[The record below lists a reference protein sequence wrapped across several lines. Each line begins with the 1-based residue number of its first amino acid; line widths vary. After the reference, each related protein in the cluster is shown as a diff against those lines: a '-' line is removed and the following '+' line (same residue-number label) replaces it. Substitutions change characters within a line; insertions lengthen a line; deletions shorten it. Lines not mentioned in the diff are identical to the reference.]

1 MVLDFQSIIRGTQS
15 LIVRNANTILSGIAA
30 AGVLSTSILAVKGT
44 VNAIKTLRDE
54 YPDEYEN
61 GTLEPKQV
69 VEVVWKD
76 YIPAVTSGI
85 ATVGAIILADR
96 IGSRR
101 AAALAA
107 AYTITDNAFQQYR
120 DKVISK
126 FGKNQEEVVRAE
138 VAKDRVNKSTEVIIA
153 SGGDV
158 VCFDSFTGRTFMSN
172 VETLRRVENQ
182 INHMIVNDLYAS
194 LSDYYNLLGLRP
206 TAYSDEVGWNTDK
219 LLVLRLSAILDDNDR
234 PCINVDFSVT
244 PVKYFNRLG

>member
-1 MVLDFQSIIRGTQS
+1 M
-15 LIVRNANTILSGIAA
+15 RNANTILSGIAA

>member
-1 MVLDFQSIIRGTQS
+1 MALDFHSITRGVQS

-30 AGVLSTSILAVKGT
+30 AGVVTTSVLAVKGT
-44 VNAIKTLRDE
+44 VKAVNAVRDE
-54 YPDEYEN
+54 YPDEYKN
-61 GTLEPKQV
+61 GTLEPKQI
-69 VEVVWKD
+69 VELVWKD
-76 YIPAVTSGI
+76 YIPAVTFGV
-85 ATVGAIILADR
+85 ATIGAIILADR

-138 VAKDRVNKSTEVIIA
+138 VAKDRIDKSTEIVIA

-194 LSDYYNLLGLRP
+194 LSDYYNLLGIRP
-206 TAYSDEVGWNTDK
+206 TSYSDEVGWNTDK
-219 LLVLRLSAILDDNDR
+219 LLSLQLSAILDDSDR
-234 PCINVDFSVT
+234 PCICIDFSVT
-244 PVKYFNRLG
+244 PVKHFNRLG